1 MSNFNQLSGAIR
13 FALLA
18 GAASTFVAM
27 PAFAQEAA
35 ATEEA
40 DATTL
45 ETVEVTGSRLR
56 RADVEGAAPVLV
68 ISRAQI
74 DASGDVSVA
83 DILRD
88 TTFASAGNF
97 RPQSGSSAQSL
108 ASIDLR
114 GIGSGRTL
122 VLIDGRRAPTSPQA
136 ASSGSDINAIPL
148 AAVERIEILS
158 DGASAVYGSDAIA
171 GVVNV
176 ITRRDFNGA
185 ELRVGAGA
193 TDVTGGDLEDMS
205 VVFGSSNDRTRI
217 MGGASASKRGMV
229 FTRDQ
234 IGYERG
240 VSSYGNNTYFPPGV
254 SPTGQPT
261 GTLGNV
267 PGFACNQGAFYL
279 QSNGRCSFDFNSVA
293 ANEAKIDNTS
303 VFLRADHQINDN
315 WNIYST
321 ANVTKVESFGRYAP
335 VPGDVTAAEGGAGDI
350 IVGNGLPTFY
360 RHRFAAAGNR
370 DVFTNATN
378 SDFLVGVQGQLTDT
392 IGLDVGLRH
401 SDYDYAEIG
410 RGYIISSLANAAV
423 DSGAYDLRDPFGA
436 SAETL
441 GSFTSTI
448 ARNSRWQTDE
458 IYAISNFDVFEMG
471 GGTSN
476 AVVGA
481 EYRQDDFNDTYDPL
495 SESGGILGSA
505 GNSSAGSRDTTA
517 FFAEW
522 LLPFTSTFDVT
533 LAVRYDD
540 YSDVGSAASPQVK
553 MRWQPLDNLTF
564 RGSYSQGFR
573 APGLDI
579 LTQKTTFS
587 AEPVNDP
594 QSCVAAGEPT
604 DCSLQV
610 NTFFQANPDLLPEDS
625 ENFSIGVVYD
635 PVEWLNLSLD
645 YYNIE
650 VVDTI
655 SQITAQ
661 EVIDSDLDP
670 ATNGPI
676 PAGVSIT
683 RNPLNG
689 DIFEIRSGYVN
700 AGVLSTDGIDLRV
713 GTDFDLGAWGT
724 LNNQLNV
731 SWINSYEI
739 ENNAGVVTEEVDTVG
754 LPEYRAGLLNTWTM
768 GDFTFGWNVNFIA
781 GQDDQVGGYATNDVQ
796 VAWKAPW
803 NGTVAIGA
811 TNVGNRYPELV
822 SFDGRPWNFYL
833 YDAYGR
839 TTYLRYTQT
848 F

>member
-18 GAASTFVAM
+18 GAASTFVAV

-40 DATTL
+40 AATL

-74 DASGDVSVA
+74 DASGRVSVA
-83 DILRD
+83 DVLRD

-136 ASSGSDINAIPL
+136 ASSGSDVNAIPL

-171 GVVNV
+171 GVVNI

-185 ELRVGAGA
+185 ELRIGAGT
-193 TDVTGGDLEDMS
+193 TDVTGGDLDDMS
-205 VVFGSSNDRTRI
+205 VVFGSSNDKTRI
-217 MGGASASKRGMV
+217 IGGASTSKRGMV

-234 IGYERG
+234 IGYSRG
-240 VSSYGNNTYFPPGV
+240 VSSFGNNYVT
-254 SPTGQPT
+254 PTG
-261 GTLGNV
+261 GLAAV
-267 PGFACNQGAFYL
+267 PGFSCTEGAFYRL
-279 QSNGRCSFDFNSVA
+279 SNGLCSFDFNSVA
-293 ANEAKIDNTS
+293 ANEAKIDTTS
-303 VFLRADHQINDN
+303 VFVRADHQINDN
-315 WNIYST
+315 WNLYTT

-335 VPGDVTAAEGGAGDI
+335 VPGFVTAAEGGPGDI
-350 IVGNGLPTFY
+350 IVGNGRPTVY

-370 DVFTNATN
+370 DVFTSADN
-378 SDFLVGVQGQLTDT
+378 SDFLLGVQGQLTDT

-423 DSGAYDLRDPFGA
+423 DSGAYDLRNPFGA

-458 IYAISNFDVFEMG
+458 VYAISNFDIFEMG

-476 AVVGA
+476 AVIGA
-481 EYRQDDFNDTYDPL
+481 EYREDDFNDTYDPL

-522 LLPFTSTFDVT
+522 LLPFTSTFDIT
-533 LAVRYDD
+533 LAASYDD
-540 YSDVGSAASPQVK
+540 YSDVGSATSPQVK
-553 MRWQPLDNLTF
+553 LRWQPLDNLTF

-594 QSCVAAGEPT
+594 QSCLALSQPT
-604 DCSLQV
+604 SCQLQV
-610 NTFFQANPDLLPEDS
+610 DTYFQANADLLPEDS
-625 ENFSIGVVYD
+625 ENFSVGVVYD
-635 PVEWLNLSLD
+635 PFEWLDLSLD

-650 VVDTI
+650 VTDTI
-655 SQITAQ
+655 SQISAQ
-661 EVIDSDLDP
+661 DVINSDLDP
-670 ATNGPI
+670 ATYGPI

-683 RNPLNG
+683 RAPISG
-689 DIFEIRSGYVN
+689 AITEIRSGFVN
-700 AGVLSTDGIDLRV
+700 AGVLSTDGLDLRV
-713 GTDFDLGAWGT
+713 GTDFDMGTWGAI
-724 LNNQLNV
+724 NNQLNV
-731 SWINSYEI
+731 SWINSYEV
-739 ENNAGVVTEEVDTVG
+739 ENQAGVTTEFVDTVG
-754 LPEYRAGLLNTWTM
+754 LPEYRAAFLNTWAL

-803 NGTVAIGA
+803 NGTIAFGA
-811 TNVGNRYPELV
+811 TNVGNRFPELV
-822 SFDGRPWNFYL
+822 PFDGRPWNFYL

-839 TTYLRYTQT
+839 TTYLRYTQS

>member
-1 MSNFNQLSGAIR
+1 MSNTNQLSGAIR

-18 GAASTFVAM
+18 GAASTFAAV

-35 ATEEA
+35 TTAEA
-40 DATTL
+40 DTATL
-45 ETVEVTGSRLR
+45 ETVQVTGSRLR
-56 RADVEGAAPVLV
+56 RAEIEGAAPVLV
-68 ISRAQI
+68 ITRAQI
-74 DASGDVSVA
+74 DASGRVSVA
-83 DILRD
+83 DIMRD

-136 ASSGSDINAIPL
+136 ASSGSDLNAIPL

-158 DGASAVYGSDAIA
+158 DGASAVYGSDAIG

-185 ELRVGAGA
+185 ELRIGMGS
-193 TDVTGGDLEDMS
+193 TDVKGGDLEDMS
-205 VVFGSSNDRTRI
+205 AVFGSSNDTTRI
-217 MGGASASKRGMV
+217 IGGASKSKRGMV

-234 IGYERG
+234 IGYTRG
-240 VSSYGNNTYFPPGV
+240 VSSFGNNYVTPA
-254 SPTGQPT
+254 
-261 GTLGNV
+261 GTLAPV
-267 PGFACNQGAFYL
+267 PGFACNQGAFYRL
-279 QSNGRCSFDFNSVA
+279 SNGLCSFDFNSVA

-315 WNIYST
+315 WNVYST

-335 VPGDVTAAEGGAGDI
+335 VPGIVTAREGGPGDI
-350 IVGNGLPTFY
+350 IIGNGRPTIY

-370 DVFTNATN
+370 DGNTSATN
-378 SDFLVGVQGQLTDT
+378 SDFLLGLQGQLTDT

-401 SDYDYAEIG
+401 TDYDYAQIG

-423 DSGAYDLRDPFGA
+423 DSGRYDLRNPFGA

-441 GSFTSTI
+441 GSFTTTI

-458 IYAISNFDVFEMG
+458 IYAISNFDIFEMG

-476 AVVGA
+476 AVFGA

-517 FFAEW
+517 VFAEW

-533 LAVRYDD
+533 LAARWDD
-540 YSDVGSAASPQVK
+540 YSDVGSATSPQVK
-553 MRWQPLDNLTF
+553 LRWQPLDNLTF
-564 RGSYSQGFR
+564 RGSYGEGFR

-587 AEPVNDP
+587 AEPVNDRR
-594 QSCVAAGEPT
+594 SCLALSQPSS
-604 DCSLQV
+604 CQLQV
-610 NTFFQANPDLLPEDS
+610 DTFFQANPDLLPEES
-625 ENFSIGVVYD
+625 SQYSVGVVYD
-635 PVEWLNLSLD
+635 PFEWLDLSLD

-650 VVDTI
+650 VKDTI
-655 SQITAQ
+655 SQISAQ
-661 EVIDSDLDP
+661 DVINSDNNP
-670 ATNGPI
+670 GQFGPI
-676 PAGVSIT
+676 PPGVSIT
-683 RNPLNG
+683 RFPLTG
-689 DIFEIRSGYVN
+689 AIDEIRSGFVN
-700 AGVLSTDGIDLRV
+700 AGTLSTDGLDLRV
-713 GTDFDLGAWGT
+713 GTDFDLGGWGS

-739 ENNAGVVTEEVDTVG
+739 DDGRGNVTESVDTVG
-754 LPEYRAGLLNTWTM
+754 LPEYRAQLLNSWTL
-768 GDFTFGWNVNFIA
+768 GDFTFGWNLNFIA
-781 GQDDQVGGYATNDVQ
+781 GQDDRVGGYATNDVQ
-796 VAWKAPW
+796 VAWQAPW
-803 NGTVAIGA
+803 NGTIAFGA
-811 TNVGNRYPELV
+811 TNVGNRFPELV
-822 SFDGRPWNFYL
+822 AYGGRPWNFYL

-839 TTYLRYTQT
+839 TTYLRYTQS